1 MHDNNG
7 LSKFGKS
14 SFLHHCYK
22 HLHIH
27 THTYTQVDNQWTNK
41 DHEGARHHSIRA
53 QRWSVV
59 ALVLGVLGF
68 PLICISIAV
77 PVIAIVSSTRKY

>member
-1 MHDNNG
+1 MTITVSVNLGRVHFYIIVINT
-7 LSKFGKS
+7 
-14 SFLHHCYK
+14 YTY
-22 HLHIH
+22 

-77 PVIAIVSSTRKY
+77 PVIAIVDSTRKY